1 MEKLLTGKLL
11 LITLVITLGL
21 LGLLL
26 MPHQPIA

>member
-1 MEKLLTGKLL
+1 MIKLLTGNLL

-26 MPHQPIA
+26 MPNQPVA

>member
-1 MEKLLTGKLL
+1 MKELLTGNLL

-26 MPHQPIA
+26 MPNQPVA